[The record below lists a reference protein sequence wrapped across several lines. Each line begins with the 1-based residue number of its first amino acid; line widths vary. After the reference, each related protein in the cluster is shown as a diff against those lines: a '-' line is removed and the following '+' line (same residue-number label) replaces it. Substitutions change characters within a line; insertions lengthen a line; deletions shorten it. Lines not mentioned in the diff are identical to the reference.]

1 MVNYPA
7 VKLTLGKCV
16 GLHNMTEIYISD
28 LNQYRVIREMF
39 DIYSSDISSEDCFRT
54 FEEYWNRRI
63 NSPTMCYVPE
73 VTRINVKMV
82 EGSYY
87 IPLQLKFNS
96 DEERTW
102 WLLQN
107 S

>member
-1 MVNYPA
+1 
-7 VKLTLGKCV
+7 
-16 GLHNMTEIYISD
+16 MTIMYIGD

-39 DIYSSDISSEDCFRT
+39 DAYSRDISSEDCFKT

-63 NSPTMCYVPE
+63 DSPKMDYLYGGAG
-73 VTRINVKMV
+73 IKVKLAPI
-82 EGSYY
+82 GSYHV
-87 IPLQLKFNS
+87 PLQLKFTS
-96 DEERTW
+96 DEEQTF

>member
-1 MVNYPA
+1 
-7 VKLTLGKCV
+7 
-16 GLHNMTEIYISD
+16 MTTMWIGN
-28 LNQYRVIREMF
+28 LNQYLAVRDLF
-39 DIYSSDISSEDCFRT
+39 DGWSTDISSEDCFKT

-63 NSPTMCYVPE
+63 DSPKMCYVSTA
-73 VTRINVKMV
+73 VTRIKVNLEP

-87 IPLQLKFNS
+87 VLLQLTFES
-96 DEERTW
+96 DEERTF

>member
-1 MVNYPA
+1 
-7 VKLTLGKCV
+7 
-16 GLHNMTEIYISD
+16 MTIMYIGD

-39 DIYSSDISSEDCFRT
+39 DTYSSDISSEDCFKT

-63 NSPTMCYVPE
+63 DSPQMCYVPA
-73 VTRINVKMV
+73 VTRINVKLGT

-87 IPLQLKFNS
+87 VPLQLKFTS
-96 DEERTW
+96 DEEQTF

>member
-1 MVNYPA
+1 
-7 VKLTLGKCV
+7 
-16 GLHNMTEIYISD
+16 MTTMCIGD

-39 DIYSSDISSEDCFRT
+39 DIYSSDISSEDCFKT

-63 NSPTMCYVPE
+63 DSPRMDYSPGVAGIKVNLAPG
-73 VTRINVKMV
+73 
-82 EGSYY
+82 GSYLV
-87 IPLQLKFNS
+87 PLQLKFAS
-96 DEERTW
+96 DEERTF

>member
-1 MVNYPA
+1 
-7 VKLTLGKCV
+7 
-16 GLHNMTEIYISD
+16 MTEIYISD

-63 NSPTMCYVPE
+63 NSPIMCYVPA

-87 IPLQLKFNS
+87 ITLKLKFNS

>member
-1 MVNYPA
+1 
-7 VKLTLGKCV
+7 
-16 GLHNMTEIYISD
+16 MTTMWIGD

-39 DIYSSDISSEDCFRT
+39 DIYSSDISSEDCFKT
-54 FEEYWNRRI
+54 FEEYWNCRI
-63 NSPTMCYVPE
+63 NSPQMGYVPE
-73 VTRINVKMV
+73 VTRMNVKLV

-87 IPLQLKFNS
+87 IPLQLSFNS
-96 DEERTW
+96 EEERTF

>member
-1 MVNYPA
+1 
-7 VKLTLGKCV
+7 
-16 GLHNMTEIYISD
+16 MTTMWIGD
-28 LNQYRVIREMF
+28 LNRYRVIREMF
-39 DIYSSDISSEDCFRT
+39 DIYSSDISSEDCFKT

-63 NSPTMCYVPE
+63 DSPRMDYVSA
-73 VTRINVKMV
+73 VTRIKENLDP

-87 IPLQLKFNS
+87 VPLQLSFES
-96 DEERTW
+96 DEEQTF